1 MEINLSAL
9 EAKVEQVVSF
19 CEQLRQENLTLRE
32 RIARIEQEKE
42 NLAERMTAARER
54 LETMMEKLPA
64 E

>member
-32 RIARIEQEKE
+32 RIAWLEQEKE

>member
-1 MEINLSAL
+1 MEINLSSL

-19 CEQLRQENLTLRE
+19 CEQLRQENQALRE
-32 RIARIEQEKE
+32 RVARLEQEKE
-42 NLAERMTAARER
+42 NLTERMTVARER

>member
-32 RIARIEQEKE
+32 LIARLEQEKE